1 MRSVAHFNQF
11 TLLLMPKFPLV
22 LVFLLI
28 SLSLFAQSSANTA
41 SVQSFTTEAKVP
53 PTTPDSLHY
62 SIQFCG
68 RKGFPGH
75 AFIAL
80 RRENTRANQLEQCTY
95 GLFPKKLNMGYLSV
109 LVPVRGAMHKEKST
123 RTDYSYTLDISR
135 EEYQKGMVITDQWS
149 ERPRFYLLWHDCV
162 SYTQAVANIFKDRMQ
177 IPRRWFFDSIPVRYI
192 RKLIAANTKTK
203 P

>member
-1 MRSVAHFNQF
+1 
-11 TLLLMPKFPLV
+11 MPKFPCV

-28 SLSLFAQSSANTA
+28 SLSLFAQPTAN
-41 SVQSFTTEAKVP
+41 SVPVQSFITEGQASAKA
-53 PTTPDSLHY
+53 PDSVHY

-80 RRENTRANQLEQCTY
+80 RRENTYANQLEQCTY

-135 EEYQKGMVITDQWS
+135 EEYQKVLVITDQWS
-149 ERPRFYLLWHDCV
+149 QKPRFYLLWHDCV

-177 IPRRWFFDSIPVRYI
+177 IPHRWFFDSIPVRYI
-192 RKLIAANTKTK
+192 RKLIVANTKSRQ
-203 P
+203 

>member
-1 MRSVAHFNQF
+1 
-11 TLLLMPKFPLV
+11 MPKFPCV
-22 LVFLLI
+22 LVFLAI
-28 SLSLFAQSSANTA
+28 SLSLFAQSSANSA
-41 SVQSFTTEAKVP
+41 SIQSFSSECQAP
-53 PTTPDSLHY
+53 APDSVHY

-80 RRENTRANQLEQCTY
+80 SRENTYANQLEQWTY

-109 LVPVRGAMHKEKST
+109 LVPVRGAIHKEKST
-123 RTDYSYTLDISR
+123 RIDYSYTLDISR
-135 EEYQKGMVITDQWS
+135 EEYQKVLVVTDQWS

-162 SYTQAVANIFKDRMQ
+162 SYTQAVASIFKDRMQ
-177 IPRRWFFDSIPVRYI
+177 IPHRWFFDSIPVRYI
-192 RKLIAANTKTK
+192 RKLIASNTKAK